1 MNNQTPNYDS
11 GSSNKSSYDP
21 YSSNFHNQEPPKK
34 RGLAI
39 LAIVATVLAVAILFT
54 GLNLLLY
61 RFVNNTYRD
70 GNSNGDSNPSQR
82 PPAIQESEPSGGTA
96 SEDPPPLET
105 EKPVQT
111 ENDAMNPNFSLA
123 EFAPPLPQEGKE
135 LLTIPELTE
144 KNSPATVAIYT
155 NIVTQ
160 GGFGV
165 VQQSTVSGSGFII
178 TEDGYVITNAHVIE
192 DHTAVYVYLEDNSRY
207 EAVVVGSDEYADIAV
222 LKIEGDGVSFPTLTF
237 GDSDLIQV
245 GELAVAIGNPTGQLR
260 GTVTQGIIS
269 AVKRELTG
277 STPLRLIQTD
287 AALNP
292 GNSGGPLF
300 NAYGEVIGIN
310 QLKILDDGSGQPTIQ
325 GISFAI
331 PSNAAIPI
339 IENLIRTGTH
349 EWPMLGI
356 NVIALEA
363 FDAQDNDL
371 RYPGVLIV
379 SVENGSAASL
389 AGLQSGDVI
398 FEAEGQP
405 VASTGE
411 LNDIKNML
419 NVGDSMTLKFERDGE
434 EMEATLILQKR

>member
-1 MNNQTPNYDS
+1 MNMQTPNYDS

-21 YSSNFHNQEPPKK
+21 YSNSYRNQEPPKR
-34 RGLAI
+34 RGPAVIAI
-39 LAIVATVLAVAILFT
+39 IATVLVVAILFT

-61 RFVNNTYRD
+61 RFVNKTYLD

-82 PPAIQESEPSGGTA
+82 PPAIQNTEPNSGTDSEN
-96 SEDPPPLET
+96 PPPLQT
-105 EKPVQT
+105 EKPDQT
-111 ENDAMNPNFSLA
+111 ESGVVNPNFSLE
-123 EFAPPLPQEGKE
+123 EFAPPLPQEGKK
-135 LLTIPELTE
+135 LLTIPELSE

-155 NIVTQ
+155 NITTQ

-165 VQQSTVSGSGFII
+165 VQESTVSGSGFII

-192 DHTAVYVYLEDNSRY
+192 DHTAVYVYLDNNSRY
-207 EAVVVGSDEYADIAV
+207 EAAVVGSDEYADIAV
-222 LKIEGDGVSFPTLTF
+222 LKIEGKGVSFPTVSF
-237 GDSDLIQV
+237 GDSDQVQV

-339 IENLIRTGTH
+339 IESLIRTGKH

-356 NVIALEA
+356 TVIALEE
-363 FDAQDNDL
+363 FDAQEKDL

-379 SVENGSAASL
+379 TVEKGSAASL
-389 AGLQSGDVI
+389 AGLKSGDVV

-411 LNDIKNML
+411 LNDIKNTL
-419 NVGDSMTLKFERDGE
+419 DVGDSMTVKFERNGE
-434 EMEATLILQKR
+434 EMEATVILQGR

>member
-21 YSSNFHNQEPPKK
+21 YSSNYYNQEPPQK
-34 RGLAI
+34 RGPAVFAI
-39 LAIVATVLAVAILFT
+39 IATVLVVAILFT
-54 GLNLLLY
+54 GLNFLLY
-61 RFVNNTYRD
+61 RYVNNSYRD
-70 GNSNGDSNPSQR
+70 GNSNGDSNPSQTS
-82 PPAIQESEPSGGTA
+82 PAIQQTEPTGGTD
-96 SEDPPPLET
+96 SEDSPPLET
-105 EKPVQT
+105 EKPAQA
-111 ENDAMNPNFSLA
+111 ENDAVNPNFSLA

-135 LLTIPELTE
+135 LLTIPELSE

-178 TEDGYVITNAHVIE
+178 TEDGYVVTNAHVIE
-192 DHTAVYVYLEDNSRY
+192 DHTAVYVYLENNSRY
-207 EAVVVGSDEYADIAV
+207 EATVVGSDEYADIAV
-222 LKIEGDGVSFPTLTF
+222 LKIEGNGEAFPTVSF
-237 GDSDLIQV
+237 GDSDLVQV

-269 AVKRELTG
+269 AVKRELTS

-331 PSNAAIPI
+331 PSNAGRPI
-339 IENLIRTGTH
+339 IESLIRTGKH

-356 NVIALEA
+356 NVIALEE
-363 FDAQDNDL
+363 FDAQENDL

-379 SVENGSAASL
+379 SVENRSAAAL

-405 VASTGE
+405 VANTGE
-411 LNDIKNML
+411 LNDIKNTL
-419 NVGDSMTLKFERDGE
+419 DVGDSMTVKFEREGK
-434 EMEATLILQKR
+434 EMEATLILQGR

>member
-21 YSSNFHNQEPPKK
+21 YSSNYYNQEPPQK
-34 RGLAI
+34 RGPAVFAI
-39 LAIVATVLAVAILFT
+39 IATVLVVAILFT
-54 GLNLLLY
+54 GLNFLLY
-61 RFVNNTYRD
+61 RYVNNSYRD
-70 GNSNGDSNPSQR
+70 SNSNGDSHPGQTS
-82 PPAIQESEPSGGTA
+82 PAIQQTEPTGGTD
-96 SEDPPPLET
+96 SEDSPPLET
-105 EKPVQT
+105 EKPAQA
-111 ENDAMNPNFSLA
+111 ENNAVNPNFSLA

-135 LLTIPELTE
+135 LLTIPELSE

-155 NIVTQ
+155 HIVTQ
-160 GGFGV
+160 GGFGI

-178 TEDGYVITNAHVIE
+178 TEDGYVVTNAHVIE
-192 DHTAVYVYLEDNSRY
+192 DHTAVYVYLENNSRY
-207 EAVVVGSDEYADIAV
+207 EATVVGSDEYADIAV
-222 LKIEGDGVSFPTLTF
+222 LKIEGNGEAFPTVSF
-237 GDSDLIQV
+237 GDSDLVQV

-269 AVKRELTG
+269 AVKRELTS

-331 PSNAAIPI
+331 PSNAARPI
-339 IENLIRTGTH
+339 IESLIRTGKH

-356 NVIALEA
+356 NVIALEE
-363 FDAQDNDL
+363 FDAQENDL

-379 SVENGSAASL
+379 SVENRSAAAL

-405 VASTGE
+405 VANTGE
-411 LNDIKNML
+411 LNDIKNKL
-419 NVGDSMTLKFERDGE
+419 DVGDSITVKFERKGE
-434 EMEATLILQKR
+434 EMEATLILQGR